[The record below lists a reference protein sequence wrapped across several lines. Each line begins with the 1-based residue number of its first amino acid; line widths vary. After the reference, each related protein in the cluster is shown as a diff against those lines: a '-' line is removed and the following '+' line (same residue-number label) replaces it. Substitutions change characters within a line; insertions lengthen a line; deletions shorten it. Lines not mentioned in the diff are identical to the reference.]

1 MVVGSSPIPVIKDID
16 RRDLPVYKASKK
28 KKATS
33 TFFPI
38 AAIKNGRKLDILLL
52 PNLAAYVWKE
62 KFCSLN

>member
-1 MVVGSSPIPVIKDID
+1 MGSSPIPVIKDID
-16 RRDLPVYKASKK
+16 RHDFPVYKASEK

-52 PNLAAYVWKE
+52 TN
-62 KFCSLN
+62 FGSLCAEGKILQS